1 MLSSFGFW
9 DQGGGAL
16 PLVSPGPSC
25 VMDGP
30 ADTSDGAPVVCL
42 GGSNNCGTNYAGYLA
57 GSRRRDCHFDDTPCL
72 SLLKHLL
79 KVRGAAIKM
88 TALYPSRVL
97 PYPTT
102 IDSIML
108 LIESRRRLPSG
119 GSLPDGVRRRG
130 PDGRLRDCH
139 SAAPPSTF
147 SRYFNRDQKGVSSE

>member
-57 GSRRRDCHFDDTPCL
+57 GGR
-72 SLLKHLL
+72 
-79 KVRGAAIKM
+79 
-88 TALYPSRVL
+88 YPMAS
-97 PYPTT
+97 
-102 IDSIML
+102 
-108 LIESRRRLPSG
+108 
-119 GSLPDGVRRRG
+119 DGVARMAVCETVILLHPPLPLVGISIGIKRG
-130 PDGRLRDCH
+130 CH
-139 SAAPPSTF
+139 QNDSLA
-147 SRYFNRDQKGVSSE
+147 NG